1 MKFYSLNLLLLF
13 ILFNQNINSQ
23 STSKITIAY
32 GDKTTLLSSINMD
45 GATLVSLNELIHVLN
60 IKSVYKPQIG
70 TLQLKFNSTSLEFS
84 NGNPFVIRTFH
95 ESATQDAIQLSILP
109 IKLDDGLFVPVTET
123 LEILNTS
130 LENTIIKISPTRL
143 QIIGKNQLASLENY
157 DETNLVKNNI
167 TLVVKEKNEKS
178 VLTFTS
184 TKKSPAFSSFF
195 RDNNL
200 HLILWDVILRQDSVF
215 ESKSSPFINRIE
227 VVTHPEY
234 SELIFGLSTDD
245 VMAHYEKGE
254 TEKEFSIFITRREYG
269 KWYVKE
275 TEHFKCIFRD
285 SHTHLVNY
293 LLSSAENSLKLI
305 SELFNYTPSEKII
318 INTYDVSDYGFGG
331 TTTIPLN
338 FIRLEIAP
346 LEPGYEVV
354 PYNERF
360 QWLLSHE
367 LVHIAVNDN
376 ASDIEKFFRSFFSKV
391 NPEKNRPLTILFSLL
406 TGNNR
411 YTPRWHQEASA
422 VFLETW
428 LSGGYGRVL
437 GNFDEMYFRSL
448 VAENKNFPCDID
460 LDALLSHQS
469 YLTET
474 LYYIYGGRFA
484 TYLAI
489 NYGNEKLL
497 KWFAAEKNEFYPGY
511 KSKFKS
517 VFNIDFSKA
526 WQNFTED
533 EIAFQQKNIKILKGS
548 KTTHTENL
556 SEDKFGF
563 VTEPYYSRKM
573 NSMIFGYHRV
583 SELAV
588 LKSFDLKSFNSV
600 KLVSL
605 PSPSAITVASIA
617 YHDSLG
623 LLFYTTNNNQLYRD
637 IRLYNLKDQ
646 TDELLFEN
654 CRTGHLTISSG
665 TNELWGIQHN
675 SAKAILVR
683 SKYPYKQLETMVVF
697 DVGDEIQQ
705 LAISSSGDIL
715 AAVIHKSSGH
725 QSIILA
731 DVSKLDEGGRFQ
743 FITVTS
749 AGSPENPYW
758 SDDDKYLFWN
768 AYTNGVSNIYKYS
781 LEMDEIIPVT
791 HTISG
796 LFKPVYL
803 SKDSLFAFEFTS
815 DGMQPVLIP
824 NGKAESLPAINYYGQ
839 KVLDSNPDVIDW
851 NLPNAHDNFSPNQ
864 ISDQKEYYSLNHL
877 RIQTFIPTISG
888 FQKNKVLGFY
898 LNIGD
903 PLLKNE
909 IAMEFGISP
918 FKEYMN
924 KLRYHVKIKYDLDQT
939 YYFAVEHNAPDFYDL
954 FNKRKRGTIGNRF
967 SIGHNDFWV
976 YDNPLK
982 IKQTTELTYYTDTK
996 FINDNL
1002 IEVSEP
1008 DFFVFR
1014 TEFDYKDLRRSIGSF
1029 DFEQGNHFQI
1039 NVLGFGAA
1047 LQKFEIAP
1055 GAYFEW
1061 DNYTLYLFKHNVMKL
1076 KFAAGYHHLNDKILQ
1091 AQFFFGGF
1099 GNRELENEPVRQ
1111 YEKVF
1116 RFPGIPIYSIPTDN
1130 FVKFMFSNVFPPLRF
1145 VSPEIFGHYIKN
1157 INFSVFSQALI
1168 TDLPDTKKW
1177 VNIGGQ
1183 LNVMFSHWY
1192 NLESTL
1198 SGGIAK
1204 AWWKGGNDWE
1214 WFISYKLLRD

>member
-1 MKFYSLNLLLLF
+1 MKFYNLNLLLLF
-13 ILFNQNINSQ
+13 ILFNQNITAQ
-23 STSKITIAY
+23 STSKITIDYA
-32 GDKTTLLSSINMD
+32 DKITLLNSINID
-45 GATLVSLNELIHVLN
+45 GATLLCLNELIKVLD
-60 IKSVYKPQIG
+60 IQSDYKSETG
-70 TLQLKFNSTSLEFS
+70 TLQIRNNSTIVEFS
-84 NGNPFVIRTFH
+84 NGNPFVVRTFH
-95 ESATQDAIQLSILP
+95 DSETQDAIQLSILP
-109 IKLDDGLFVPVTET
+109 IKLEDGLFVPITET
-123 LEILNTS
+123 LEILNS
-130 LENTIIKISPTRL
+130 FIENSIIKTSPTRL
-143 QIIGKNQLASLENY
+143 QLINKAQLDTIKTS
-157 DETNLVKNNI
+157 DETNLVKNHI
-167 TLVVKEKNEKS
+167 TLVVKEKKEQS
-178 VLTFTS
+178 VITITS

-195 RDNNL
+195 RGNNL
-200 HLILWDVILRQDSVF
+200 HLILWDVILTKDSVI
-215 ESKSSPFINRIE
+215 ESKASPFINRIE
-227 VVTHPEY
+227 VFTNSEY
-234 SELIFGLSTDD
+234 SELVFNLSSDD
-245 VMAHYEKGE
+245 VMTYYEKGE
-254 TEKEFSIFITRREYG
+254 TDSEFSVFITRREYG

-275 TEHFKCIFRD
+275 TENFRCIFRD
-285 SHTHLVNY
+285 SHAHLVNY

-305 SELFNYTPSEKII
+305 SRLFNYRPSEKII

-338 FIRLEIAP
+338 FIRLEIEP

-367 LVHIAVNDN
+367 LVHIAVNDD
-376 ASDIEKFFRSFFSKV
+376 ASAIEGFFRSVFSKV

-448 VAENKNFPCDID
+448 VAENKSFPCDID
-460 LDALLSHQS
+460 LDAILSHQS
-469 YLTET
+469 FLIET
-474 LYYIYGGRFA
+474 LYYMYGGRFA

-489 NYGNEKLL
+489 NYGNEKLI
-497 KWFAAEKNEFYPGY
+497 KWFATEKSEFYPGY
-511 KSKFKS
+511 KGKFKN

-526 WQNFTED
+526 WQKFIED
-533 EIAFQQKNIKILKGS
+533 EIAFQKSNIKILKGS
-548 KTTHTENL
+548 SITPAKPL
-556 SEDKFGF
+556 SDEKFGF
-563 VTEPYYSRKM
+563 VTEPYFSKKL

-583 SELAV
+583 SELAI
-588 LKSFDLKSFNSV
+588 LKSFDLISFNST

-605 PSPSAITVASIA
+605 PSPSAITVASTA

-637 IRLYNLKDQ
+637 IRLYKLNDG

-665 TNELWGIQHN
+665 TYELWGVQHN
-675 SAKAILVR
+675 NAKAILVR
-683 SKYPYKQLETMVVF
+683 SKYPYNQLETMVVF

-705 LAISSSGDIL
+705 LAISNSGNIL

-725 QSIILA
+725 HSIVLA

-743 FITVTS
+743 FITIAPV
-749 AGSPENPYW
+749 GSPENPYW
-758 SDDDKYLFWN
+758 SDDDKFLFWN
-768 AYTNGVSNIYKYS
+768 AYTNGVSNIYKYA
-781 LEMDEIIPVT
+781 LETDEIIPVT

-796 LFKPVYL
+796 FFKPVYINE
-803 SKDSLFAFEFTS
+803 DSLFVFEFTS
-815 DGMQPVLIP
+815 DGMRPVLIP
-824 NGKAESLPAINYYGQ
+824 NEKAERLPAINYYGQ
-839 KVLDSNPDVIDW
+839 RVLDSNPDVIDW
-851 NLPNAHDNFSPNQ
+851 NLPNAQDIISPKQ
-864 ISDQKEYYSLNHL
+864 ISDQNEYYSLNHL

-888 FQKNKVLGFY
+888 FQKTKVLGFY
-898 LNIGD
+898 LNVGD

-909 IAMEFGISP
+909 LALEFGISP
-918 FKEYMN
+918 FKEFMN
-924 KLRYHVKIKYDLDQT
+924 RLRYHVKFKYDFDQT
-939 YYFAVEHNAPDFYDL
+939 YYFAADHNAPDFYDL

-967 SIGHNDFWV
+967 SIGHNDYWL

-982 IKQTTELTYYTDTK
+982 IKQTTELTYYTDTR

-1014 TEFDYKDLRRSIGSF
+1014 TEFDYKDLRRTIGSF
-1029 DFEQGNHFQI
+1029 DFEQGNNFKI
-1039 NVLGFGAA
+1039 NVLGFGAS

-1061 DNYTLYLFKHNVMKL
+1061 DKYTLYLFRHNVMRFKI
-1076 KFAAGYHHLNDKILQ
+1076 AAGYHHLNDKILQ

-1130 FVKFMFSNVFPPLRF
+1130 FIKVMFSNIFPPLRF

-1157 INFSVFSQALI
+1157 INLSVFSQALI
-1168 TDLPDTKKW
+1168 TDLPETKKW

-1183 LNVMFSHWY
+1183 LNIMFSHWY